1 MQFNQ
6 TSHKIDIKLSR
17 INITFVK
24 IDINLMRFNIKFHYM
39 NNISFQIDISLIQI
53 DIKRK

>member
-17 INITFVK
+17 INVTFVK
-24 IDINLMRFNIKFHYM
+24 IDINFNRFNIKFHDM
-39 NNISFQIDISLIQI
+39 NNISFQINISLIQI
-53 DIKRK
+53 DIKQK